1 MPSTIL
7 CVQEDRAVGRAL
19 ALALEA
25 DGHEVLLAH
34 DGRRCLDIVER
45 QTPDLV
51 VLDIYLS
58 RQDGFEVLASLRQR
72 PLASALPVLLVCGG
86 DVTREIVARAERL
99 AAVGVV
105 SSSMTPEQ
113 LAHRVAGVLDGGDKH
128 PAASFRTPS
137 HGTLRELPIPE
148 LLRAI
153 HIDGLDGVLLLDHGR
168 KKKAIEFR
176 GGWPVS
182 VRSNLVS
189 ECLGSYLVEHGR
201 VTQAQLDESIERMRT
216 GEGLQGEILVAMEV
230 MDEEAVVEAL
240 EGHALQKFLEIF
252 GWRDGRFELRRSAK
266 VEKGSAIG
274 IEGHPS
280 KLIVD
285 GVRQQYPLKQIDRYF
300 AAHRDTFFVPQNDV
314 QNQLDELTLAQ
325 PEVEWLQSLDGATR
339 VATLERAPEAIRR
352 LAFALLCI
360 EAFSVEG
367 RAGDREA
374 SRTAMNRVV
383 DGVVDGVREG
393 SRSGSDEKLRIE
405 LAALANGM
413 QGKDHYGVLG
423 VAASADDDEIRA
435 AFATLAKRTHPD
447 RFHGAS
453 SSVRHLASQAFA
465 RVTAAHAAIATAGD
479 RQTYAVSLSHGRR
492 EAEAVDEGRR
502 ALQAE
507 TEFQRGEALMAQRAY
522 ESALICF
529 GRAMENFPSE
539 GEYRSYY
546 GWCLYLCHPDNQVML
561 GEALEHCREGVKLAK
576 DREKPYLLLGRL
588 YKAMG
593 KPGAAKKM
601 FSRAVEIKPQCVEAM
616 RELRIMNMRR
626 DKDKGVLKR
635 IFRR

>member
-7 CVQEDRAVGRAL
+7 CVQEDRALGRAF

-25 DGHEVLLAH
+25 EGHEALLAH
-34 DGRRCLDIVER
+34 DGRRCLEIVDR
-45 QTPDLV
+45 QTPDLL
-51 VLDIYLS
+51 VLDVSLS
-58 RQDGFEVLASLRQR
+58 RQDGFEVLTMLRER
-72 PLASALPVLLVCGG
+72 AAARALPVLLLCGG
-86 DVTREIVARAERL
+86 DVTREIATRADRL
-99 AAVGVV
+99 GAIGVLPA
-105 SSSMTPEQ
+105 SISPEQ
-113 LAHRVAGVLDGGDKH
+113 LAGRVTSVLERHAK
-128 PAASFRTPS
+128 PAAEAARTPAQ
-137 HGTLRELPIPE
+137 GTLREMPIPE

-153 HIDGLDGVLLLDHGR
+153 HQDALDGVLLLDHGR

-189 ECLGSYLVEHGR
+189 ECFGTFLVEQGR
-201 VTQAQLDESIERMRT
+201 VTQAQLEESIARMRT

-230 MDEEAVVEAL
+230 MDEDAVAEAL
-240 EGHALQKFLEIF
+240 ASHSLQKYLEIF
-252 GWRDGRFELRRSAK
+252 SWRDGRFEIRRAAH
-266 VEKGSAIG
+266 VEKGSSIG
-274 IEGHPS
+274 IEGHPA

-285 GVRQQYPLKQIDRYF
+285 GVRLQYPIKQIDRYF
-300 AAHRDTFFVPQNDV
+300 AAHRDAFLVPHGDV
-314 QNQLDELTLAQ
+314 QSRLDELTLSG
-325 PEVEWLQSLDGATR
+325 PEIGWLQGIDGATR
-339 VATLERAPEAIRR
+339 VAALEQAPESIRR
-352 LAFALLCI
+352 LAFALLCVD
-360 EAFSVEG
+360 ALTVEG
-367 RAGDREA
+367 RAGDRAA
-374 SRTAMNRVV
+374 SRAAMGEMV
-383 DGVVDGVREG
+383 GGA
-393 SRSGSDEKLRIE
+393 RSSERSPGDEKLRVE

-423 VAASADDDEIRA
+423 VPSGAEDEEIRA
-435 AFATLAKRTHPD
+435 AYAALAKRTHPD

-453 SSVRHLASQAFA
+453 TSVRHLASQVFA
-465 RVTAAHAAIATAGD
+465 RVSAAHAAIATAEA
-479 RQTYAVSLSHGRR
+479 RASYVVQLSQGRR
-492 EAEAVDEGRR
+492 DAEAVDEGRR

-507 TEFQRGEALMAQRAY
+507 TEFQKGEALLAQRAY
-522 ESALICF
+522 ESALVCF

-539 GEYRSYY
+539 GEYRSFY
-546 GWCLYLCHPDNQVML
+546 GWCLYLCHPDNQIML

-601 FSRAVEIKPQCVEAM
+601 FSRAVEIRPQCVEAM

>member
-1 MPSTIL
+1 MPATIL
-7 CVQEDRAVGRAL
+7 CVQEDREVGRAF

-25 DGHEVLLAH
+25 DGHEVLFAP
-34 DGRRCLDIVER
+34 DGRRCLEVAAR
-45 QTPDLV
+45 QTPDLI
-51 VLDIYLS
+51 VLDLYLS
-58 RQDGFEVLASLRQR
+58 RQDGFEVLAALRER
-72 PLASALPVLLVCGG
+72 PVSQSIPVLLLCSG
-86 DVTREIVARAERL
+86 DMTREIVGRAERL
-99 AAVGVV
+99 GAIGVV
-105 SSSMTPEQ
+105 SASISPEQ
-113 LAHRVAGVLDGGDKH
+113 LTSRVATILERREKS
-128 PAASFRTPS
+128 PASAARTPS
-137 HGTLRELPIPE
+137 HGTLRELPVPE

-153 HIDGLDGVLLLDHGR
+153 QQDAIDGVLLLDHGR

-176 GGWPVS
+176 GGWPVA

-189 ECLGSYLVEHGR
+189 ECFGSYLVERGL
-201 VTQAQLDESIERMRT
+201 VSQAQLDESVERMRT

-230 MDEEAVVEAL
+230 LEEEEVVDAL
-240 EGHALQKFLEIF
+240 ECHALEKFLEIF
-252 GWRDGRFELRRSAK
+252 AWRDGRFSIRRAARI
-266 VEKGSAIG
+266 EKGSAIG

-285 GVRQQYPLKQIDRYF
+285 GVRRHYPIKQIDRYF
-300 AAHRDTFFVPQNDV
+300 AAHRDAFLVPHGDV
-314 QNQLDELTLAQ
+314 EADLDLLTLGA
-325 PEVEWLQSLDGATR
+325 EEIEWLRVLDGTTR
-339 VATLERAPEAIRR
+339 IAELERAPEAIRR

-360 EAFSVEG
+360 DALCVEG
-367 RAGDREA
+367 RAGDRAA
-374 SRTAMNRVV
+374 SRSAIGHV
-383 DGVVDGVREG
+383 GEG
-393 SRSGSDEKLRIE
+393 GPANGRAGSDEKMRIE

-413 QGKDHYGVLG
+413 QGKDHFGVLG
-423 VAASADDDEIRA
+423 LRPGAGDDEIRA
-435 AFATLAKRTHPD
+435 AFADLAKRTHPD

-453 SSVRHLASQAFA
+453 SSVRHLAGQVFA
-465 RVTAAHAAIATAGD
+465 RISEAQAAIGTAEA
-479 RQTYAVSLSHGRR
+479 RAAYNVSQSQGRR

-507 TEFQRGEALMAQRAY
+507 TEFQRGEALLAQRAY

-546 GWCLYLCHPDNQVML
+546 GWCLYLCHPDNQIML

-601 FSRAVEIKPQCVEAM
+601 FSRAVEIRPQCVEAM

>member
-1 MPSTIL
+1 M
-7 CVQEDRAVGRAL
+7 
-19 ALALEA
+19 
-25 DGHEVLLAH
+25 
-34 DGRRCLDIVER
+34 
-45 QTPDLV
+45 
-51 VLDIYLS
+51 
-58 RQDGFEVLASLRQR
+58 
-72 PLASALPVLLVCGG
+72 
-86 DVTREIVARAERL
+86 
-99 AAVGVV
+99 
-105 SSSMTPEQ
+105 
-113 LAHRVAGVLDGGDKH
+113 
-128 PAASFRTPS
+128 
-137 HGTLRELPIPE
+137 
-148 LLRAI
+148 
-153 HIDGLDGVLLLDHGR
+153 
-168 KKKAIEFR
+168 
-176 GGWPVS
+176 S

-201 VTQAQLDESIERMRT
+201 VTQAQLDESVERMRT

-230 MDEEAVVEAL
+230 MDEDAVVEAL

-285 GVRQQYPLKQIDRYF
+285 GVCQHYPLKQIDRYF
-300 AAHRDTFFVPQNDV
+300 SAHRDAFFVPEGDAQL
-314 QNQLDELTLAQ
+314 QLDELTLGPA
-325 PEVEWLQSLDGATR
+325 EVEWLQGLDGATR

-360 EAFSVEG
+360 DAFSVEG

-374 SRTAMNRVV
+374 SRTAMGRVV
-383 DGVVDGVREG
+383 DGAREA
-393 SRSGSDEKLRIE
+393 SRSGGDEKLRIE

-413 QGKDHYGVLG
+413 QGKDHFGVLG
-423 VAASADDDEIRA
+423 LAKSADDDEIRA
-435 AFATLAKRTHPD
+435 AYASLAKRTHPD

-479 RQTYAVSLSHGRR
+479 RETYAVSLSHGRR

-522 ESALICF
+522 ESALVCF

-546 GWCLYLCHPDNQVML
+546 GWCLYLCHPDNQIML

-588 YKAMG
+588 YKAVG

>member
-19 ALALEA
+19 AMALEA
-25 DGHEVLLAH
+25 DGHEVLLAQ

-45 QTPDLV
+45 QMPDLV

-72 PLASALPVLLVCGG
+72 PLASSLPVLLVCGG

-128 PAASFRTPS
+128 PAASARTPS

-189 ECLGSYLVEHGR
+189 ECLGSYLVEHGL
-201 VTQAQLDESIERMRT
+201 VTQAQLDESVERMRT
-216 GEGLQGEILVAMEV
+216 GEGLQVEILVAMEV
-230 MDEEAVVEAL
+230 MDEDAVVEAL

-285 GVRQQYPLKQIDRYF
+285 GVCQHYPLKQIDRYF
-300 AAHRDTFFVPQNDV
+300 SAHRDAFFVPEGDV
-314 QNQLDELTLAQ
+314 QLQLDELTLGPA
-325 PEVEWLQSLDGATR
+325 EVEWLRGLDGATR

-352 LAFALLCI
+352 LACALLCI
-360 EAFSVEG
+360 DAFSVEG

-374 SRTAMNRVV
+374 SRTAMGRVV
-383 DGVVDGVREG
+383 DGAREA
-393 SRSGSDEKLRIE
+393 SRSGGDEKLRIE

-423 VAASADDDEIRA
+423 LAKSADDDEIRA
-435 AFATLAKRTHPD
+435 AYASLAKRTHPD

-479 RQTYAVSLSHGRR
+479 RETYAVSLSHGRR

-522 ESALICF
+522 ESALVCF

-539 GEYRSYY
+539 GEYRS
-546 GWCLYLCHPDNQVML
+546 
-561 GEALEHCREGVKLAK
+561 
-576 DREKPYLLLGRL
+576 
-588 YKAMG
+588 
-593 KPGAAKKM
+593 
-601 FSRAVEIKPQCVEAM
+601 
-616 RELRIMNMRR
+616 
-626 DKDKGVLKR
+626 
-635 IFRR
+635 

>member
-1 MPSTIL
+1 MPATIL
-7 CVQEDRAVGRAL
+7 CVQEDRAVGRAF
-19 ALALEA
+19 AAALEA
-25 DGHEVLLAH
+25 EGHEVLLAA
-34 DGRRCLDIVER
+34 DGRRCLEVAAR
-45 QTPDLV
+45 QIPDLV
-51 VLDIYLS
+51 VLDVYLS
-58 RQDGFEVLASLRQR
+58 RQDGFEVLATLRDR
-72 PLASALPVLLVCGG
+72 PISQSLPVLLLCSG

-99 AAVGVV
+99 SAVGVV
-105 SSSMTPEQ
+105 SASISPEQ
-113 LAHRVAGVLDGGDKH
+113 LAGRVAAILERRDK
-128 PAASFRTPS
+128 PAAAATRTPP

-153 HIDGLDGVLLLDHGR
+153 QQDALDGVLLLDHGR

-176 GGWPVS
+176 AGWPVS

-189 ECLGSYLVEHGR
+189 ECLGAYLVEKGL
-201 VTQAQLDESIERMRT
+201 VTQSQLDESLERVRT

-230 MDEEAVVEAL
+230 LEEEDVVDAL

-252 GWRDGRFELRRSAK
+252 SWRDGRFAVRRAVQ

-274 IEGHPS
+274 LQGHPS

-300 AAHRDTFFVPQNDV
+300 SAHRDAFLVPHGDV
-314 QNQLDELTLAQ
+314 EADLELLTLT
-325 PEVEWLQSLDGATR
+325 PSEIEWLQSVDGATR
-339 VATLERAPEAIRR
+339 VAALERSSEAIRR

-360 EAFSVEG
+360 DALCVEG

-374 SRTAMNRVV
+374 SRSAIAHVV
-383 DGVVDGVREG
+383 DG
-393 SRSGSDEKLRIE
+393 SRAGERGGSDEKMRIE

-413 QGKDHYGVLG
+413 QNKDHYGVLG
-423 VAASADDDEIRA
+423 VLPSATDDEVRA
-435 AFATLAKRTHPD
+435 AYAGLAKRTHPD

-453 SSVRHLASQAFA
+453 SSVRHLAAQVFA
-465 RVTAAHAAIATAGD
+465 RISEAHAAVSTAVG
-479 RQTYAVSLSHGRR
+479 RASYAASLHDGRR
-492 EAEAVDEGRR
+492 EALAVDEGRR

-507 TEFQRGEALMAQRAY
+507 TEFQRGEALLAQRAY

-546 GWCLYLCHPDNQVML
+546 GWCLYLCHPDNQIML
-561 GEALEHCREGVKLAK
+561 GEALEHCREGIKLAK

>member
-19 ALALEA
+19 AMALEA
-25 DGHEVLLAH
+25 DGHEVLLAQ

-45 QTPDLV
+45 QTPDLI
-51 VLDIYLS
+51 VLDVYLS
-58 RQDGFEVLASLRQR
+58 RQDGFEVLTSIRQQPAASEV
-72 PLASALPVLLVCGG
+72 PVLLVCGG

-99 AAVGVV
+99 AAAGVV
-105 SSSMTPEQ
+105 SSSLTPEQ
-113 LAHRVAGVLDGGDKH
+113 IALRVAGLLDGGDKRQ
-128 PAASFRTPS
+128 AASARTPT

-153 HIDGLDGVLLLDHGR
+153 HIDGVDGVLLLDHGR

-189 ECLGSYLVEHGR
+189 ECLGSYLVENGR
-201 VTQAQLDESIERMRT
+201 VTQAQLDESVERMRA

-230 MDEEAVVEAL
+230 MDEDAVVEAL

-285 GVRQQYPLKQIDRYF
+285 GVCGQYPLKQIDRYF
-300 AAHRDTFFVPQNDV
+300 SAHRDAFFVPQGDV
-314 QNQLDELTLAQ
+314 QIQLDELTLA
-325 PEVEWLQSLDGATR
+325 PDAVEWLQGLDGATR
-339 VATLERAPEAIRR
+339 VAALERAPEAIRR

-360 EAFSVEG
+360 DAFSVEG

-374 SRTAMNRVV
+374 TRTAMGRVA
-383 DGVVDGVREG
+383 DGMRGGE
-393 SRSGSDEKLRIE
+393 RSGGDEKLRIE
-405 LAALANGM
+405 LAGFANGM

-423 VAASADDDEIRA
+423 VARDAEDDEIRA
-435 AFATLAKRTHPD
+435 AFAALAKRTHPD

-453 SSVRHLASQAFA
+453 SSVRHLASQVFA

-479 RQTYAVSLSHGRR
+479 RETYAVALSQGRR

-546 GWCLYLCHPDNQVML
+546 GWCLYLCHPDNQIML